1 MKPACRTI
9 GRERQR
15 LEDIAP
21 NNPISEECWISVSL
35 PPPAHIITTFSA
47 TPTGFQRS
55 VVLRPF
61 AYYLRTSAGRLV
73 VSRSLF
79 SLEFSKAPDSA
90 GLVRSSRVES
100 FRRLARPVIR
110 PSSRSSRPS
119 EAKRTPTD
127 PQRSFLTQSGSLA
140 AFPDRP
146 LCRCPR
152 HRGKIS
158 VALMRRSFARGDY
171 AGVGGIGFPHAP
183 GVILP
188 GGEVSFD
195 AAVTRRSP
203 LIHT

>member
-1 MKPACRTI
+1 M
-9 GRERQR
+9 
-15 LEDIAP
+15 D
-21 NNPISEECWISVSL
+21 
-35 PPPAHIITTFSA
+35 FSFSPSA
-47 TPTGFQRS
+47 SPYS
-55 VVLRPF
+55 HNVLRRLDWASKVRGSAPF
-61 AYYLRTSAGRLV
+61 SLITSTPRPGRVV
-73 VSRSLF
+73 VSCSLF
-79 SLEFSKAPDSA
+79 RLEFSKAPDSA